1 MEDHQKLKQILDI
14 RKRREEKALKKYN
27 QKRQELEEYE
37 IELQNE
43 RTKIEQFMQKRT
55 VELHT
60 IQNRILTE
68 PVNGLVFE
76 QYLRLKDD
84 TQKQIEQ
91 MYNAFE
97 EKSQAFTPIL
107 DKVNE
112 FFKEWEDIKKA
123 QSRLKQTVDKKT
135 AEFTFEKEQK
145 IEKKMFDE
153 YVHRPK

>member
-14 RKRREEKALKKYN
+14 RKRREEKAMKKYN

-37 IELQNE
+37 AELQSE
-43 RTKIEQFMQKRT
+43 RTKMEQFMQKRT

-60 IQNRILTE
+60 IQNRIRTE

-76 QYLRLKDD
+76 QFLRLKDD

-91 MYNAFE
+91 MYDAFE
-97 EKSQAFTPIL
+97 EKSQAHTPIL

-112 FFKEWEDIKKA
+112 FFKEWEDIKKG
-123 QSRLKQTVDKKT
+123 QSRLKKTVDKKT

-145 IEKKMFDE
+145 IEKKMFDD